1 METPIP
7 SDSLM
12 AINNE
17 TRMGSALFP
26 EMETMQHDVQDGIEK
41 RLVLKTDSISTNA
54 SDDRTSKLI
63 PWSNLIRCLEVV
75 GTGGAIEQH
84 LMQAGDLAE
93 MDAWR
98 NVQAILGYGFAFAR
112 DESTALSLPQEALSG
127 FLDFKV
133 DIEQIP
139 LGPDSID
146 QNRSKGKVL
155 TFERPPHMKPVQPRN
170 LVSSDSTGTSA
181 RILEFRRP

>member
-1 METPIP
+1 VHTDPLKPTNKQPRI
-7 SDSLM
+7 
-12 AINNE
+12 
-17 TRMGSALFP
+17 GSALFP
-26 EMETMQHDVQDGIEK
+26 EMEAVQHDVQDGIETP
-41 RLVLKTDSISTNA
+41 LVLEADSISTNA
-54 SDDRTSKLI
+54 SDERTRKLI

-84 LMQAGDLAE
+84 LMQAVDLAE

-98 NVQAILGYGFAFAR
+98 NVQAILGYGFACAR

-127 FLDFKV
+127 FLDFTAG
-133 DIEQIP
+133 IEQIP
-139 LGPDSID
+139 LGPDYIE
-146 QNRSKGKVL
+146 QNRPKGKLL
-155 TFERPPHMKPVQPRN
+155 TFEQPPHMKPVQPRN

>member
-1 METPIP
+1 MHTPIS
-7 SDSLM
+7 SDPLM
-12 AINNE
+12 GTNKQPRI
-17 TRMGSALFP
+17 GLALFP
-26 EMETMQHDVQDGIEK
+26 EMETVQHNVQDGIEK
-41 RLVLKTDSISTNA
+41 RLVLEADSISTNA
-54 SDDRTSKLI
+54 PDERTKKLI
-63 PWSNLIRCLEVV
+63 PWNNLIRCLEVI

-84 LMQAGDLAE
+84 LMQAVDLAE

-98 NVQAILGYGFAFAR
+98 NVQAILGCGFACTR

-127 FLDFKV
+127 FLDFDV

-139 LGPDSID
+139 LKPDSVE
-146 QNRSKGKVL
+146 QNRPKGKVL

>member
-1 METPIP
+1 MHTPIS
-7 SDSLM
+7 SDPLM
-12 AINNE
+12 GTNKQPRI
-17 TRMGSALFP
+17 GLALFP
-26 EMETMQHDVQDGIEK
+26 EMETVQHNVQDGIEK
-41 RLVLKTDSISTNA
+41 RLVLEADSISTNA
-54 SDDRTSKLI
+54 PDERTKKLI
-63 PWSNLIRCLEVV
+63 PWNNLIRCLEVI

-84 LMQAGDLAE
+84 LMQAVDLAE

-98 NVQAILGYGFAFAR
+98 NVQAILGCGFACTR
-112 DESTALSLPQEALSG
+112 DESAALSLPQEALSG
-127 FLDFKV
+127 FLDFDV

-139 LGPDSID
+139 LKPDSVE
-146 QNRSKGKVL
+146 QNRPKGKML

>member
-1 METPIP
+1 VHTPISSVP
-7 SDSLM
+7 LM
-12 AINNE
+12 AINNQP
-17 TRMGSALFP
+17 RIGLALFP
-26 EMETMQHDVQDGIEK
+26 EMETVQHDAQDGIET
-41 RLVLKTDSISTNA
+41 RLVLQADSISTNA
-54 SDDRTSKLI
+54 PDERTRKLI

-84 LMQAGDLAE
+84 LMQAVDLAE

-98 NVQAILGYGFAFAR
+98 NVQAILGCGFACAP
-112 DESTALSLPQEALSG
+112 DESTALSIPEEALSG

-139 LGPDSID
+139 LGLDSIE
-146 QNRSKGKVL
+146 QNRSKCKVL

-170 LVSSDSTGTSA
+170 LVSSVSTGTSA